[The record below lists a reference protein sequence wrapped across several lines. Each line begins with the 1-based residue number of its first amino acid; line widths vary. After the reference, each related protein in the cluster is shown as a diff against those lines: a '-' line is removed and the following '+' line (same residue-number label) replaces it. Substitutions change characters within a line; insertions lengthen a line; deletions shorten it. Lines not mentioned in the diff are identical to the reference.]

1 MFPIKFPF
9 FFLST
14 RCCFRCISCFIL
26 LRLLLSVVE
35 AASNAGFADI
45 LSDWSS
51 KAPPALNLWER
62 TGLCCWA
69 FARAMAV
76 FKALPL
82 VGPATTASSGS
93 FWGSLTAHPLAK
105 TYRVF
110 VLVEDSEAVG
120 KDAQGSP
127 RLTPGIAFQRGI

>member
-1 MFPIKFPF
+1 
-9 FFLST
+9 
-14 RCCFRCISCFIL
+14 
-26 LRLLLSVVE
+26 
-35 AASNAGFADI
+35 
-45 LSDWSS
+45 
-51 KAPPALNLWER
+51 
-62 TGLCCWA
+62 
-69 FARAMAV
+69 MAV